1 MQKVVGSSPII
12 RSRKGPAQAGFSV
25 PPRTLAKQPNER
37 DADQPRDLAR
47 EQEPDSADEFPAQHD
62 NVVDLRNP
70 GPDIGSQFRDGGH
83 RAERD
88 EQTGPQRRRR
98 NGCQESCSLEISR
111 STSRARR
118 ATRSAWINRSVSMS
132 CSAAGTPADHR
143 PARRRAQGMTF
154 YRSDRPHPPKS
165 GVERASDER
174 ARSAS

>member
-1 MQKVVGSSPII
+1 
-12 RSRKGPAQAGFSV
+12 
-25 PPRTLAKQPNER
+25 
-37 DADQPRDLAR
+37 
-47 EQEPDSADEFPAQHD
+47 
-62 NVVDLRNP
+62 VDLRNP

-154 YRSDRPHPPKS
+154 YRSDRPHPREERRRARLRWTGEERILNELPSVPNALSPPETQHSRFRAGSRRLRNTPDAGAFVTRHYGRGSRRFAS
-165 GVERASDER
+165 GRRAS
-174 ARSAS
+174 